1 MTCSHETL
9 HELLAM
15 KYIFNK
21 RYLIKSRLN
30 VQLDTNSVI
39 YTLPDAFLGI
49 QAMIRKWTTR
59 FQNFKTFHTFF

>member
-15 KYIFNK
+15 KYIFNN
-21 RYLIKSRLN
+21 RYLITSRLN

-39 YTLPDAFLGI
+39 YTFYIL
-49 QAMIRKWTTR
+49 TR
-59 FQNFKTFHTFF
+59 NITHDFEMEN